1 MKPMKPQLFLSIALF
16 IFAAFPM
23 ASTALA
29 QAEPTIAPEIGR
41 LIAEEGID
49 AAKARFDEMA
59 KSDSLDFGTEISGLH
74 ALLGAYM
81 QAGNNEAAEAV
92 GEMTGQ
98 LTQSMMFSMPG
109 MGAQMEQMQKADQ
122 AAKEQARR
130 ERDEEQKLA
139 QKKLEKSRGKSR
151 EDLDRFTGLYGEKGS
166 NDMGKTIFVMP
177 SCDGYL
183 VTGPMWAD
191 VGPWWMRSASEMV
204 FTYADSFQNFSMEF
218 ELDESDGIHVMK
230 HELEGIRSPLE
241 WKKEL
246 PREYGQCVERRG
258 R

>member
-1 MKPMKPQLFLSIALF
+1 MKPQHLLTVALF
-16 IFAAFPM
+16 MFAAFQL
-23 ASTALA
+23 ASIAFA
-29 QAEPTIAPEIGR
+29 QGEPTIAPEVGR

-49 AAKARFDEMA
+49 AARARFDEMA
-59 KSDSLDFGTEISGLH
+59 KSDSLDIGTEISGLH
-74 ALLGAYM
+74 TLLGAYM

-92 GEMTGQ
+92 GQMTGQ
-98 LTQSMMFSMPG
+98 LTQSMMMNMPG
-109 MGAQMEQMQKADQ
+109 MGAQMEQMQKAEQ
-122 AAKEQARR
+122 AAQEQKRRNRQEAQRLEQERLAQARGKN
-130 ERDEEQKLA
+130 RD
-139 QKKLEKSRGKSR
+139 
-151 EDLDRFTGLYGEKGS
+151 DLDRFSGLYGEKGS
-166 NDMGKTIFVMP
+166 NNMGKTIFVMP

-230 HELEGIRSPLE
+230 HGLDGIRSPLE

-246 PREYGQCVERRG
+246 PREYGQCAERRG